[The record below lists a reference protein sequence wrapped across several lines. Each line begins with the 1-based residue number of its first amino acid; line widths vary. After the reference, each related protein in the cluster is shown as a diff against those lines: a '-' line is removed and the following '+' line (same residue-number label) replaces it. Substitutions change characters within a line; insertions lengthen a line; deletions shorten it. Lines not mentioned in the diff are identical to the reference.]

1 MTIFRQAV
9 SVCAVALMLA
19 GCVATSSEIVDLG
32 SNTKGYRVYCGGTI
46 YSDADDCHSR
56 AEYLCGDLGYSVLK
70 EASMP
75 YTHTLPLWDNST
87 HYIIVQ
93 CNAP

>member
-1 MTIFRQAV
+1 MTFLRQAV
-9 SVCAVALMLA
+9 AVCAFASMLA
-19 GCVATSSEIVDLG
+19 ACTSTSSEIVDVG
-32 SNTKGYRVYCGGTI
+32 NNAKGYRVYCGGTV

-75 YTHTLPLWDNST
+75 YSHALPLWDNST
-87 HYIIVQ
+87 HYVVVQ

>member
-1 MTIFRQAV
+1 MTRFGQAFAA
-9 SVCAVALMLA
+9 CALVAALS
-19 GCVATSSEIVDLG
+19 GCMSTSSEIVDLG

-70 EASMP
+70 EATMP
-75 YTHTLPLWDNST
+75 YAHALPLWDSST